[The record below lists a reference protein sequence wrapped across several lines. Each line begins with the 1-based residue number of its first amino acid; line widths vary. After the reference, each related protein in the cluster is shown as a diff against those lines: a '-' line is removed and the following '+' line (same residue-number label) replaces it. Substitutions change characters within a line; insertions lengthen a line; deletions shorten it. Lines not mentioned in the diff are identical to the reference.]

1 MKTIQ
6 AVSGISLLYF
16 LAQMALDVTQE
27 GKSEAFM
34 AVLMFLVIFLMASHL
49 IGIQNNDI
57 ADEIKKNEGGDINN
71 DSRNNNNNSLFK
83 SSLDEIFGKR
93 N

>member
-6 AVSGISLLYF
+6 TVSGVSLLYF
-16 LAQMALDVTQE
+16 FAQMALDVTQE

-34 AVLMFLVIFLMASHL
+34 AVLMFFVIFLMASHL

-57 ADEIKKNEGGDINN
+57 ADEIKKNKANSRGNGN
-71 DSRNNNNNSLFK
+71 DSNSLFE
-83 SSLDEIFGKR
+83 SSLDEIFKK
-93 N
+93 